1 MLFPNKNFREI
12 KIDGII
18 IFQTGPISTLG
29 IELFTPIVMAIEK
42 IDVSSIIK
50 EDTEA
55 MSYGIHNGYTG
66 GLY

>member
-1 MLFPNKNFREI
+1 
-12 KIDGII
+12 
-18 IFQTGPISTLG
+18 
-29 IELFTPIVMAIEK
+29 MAIEK
-42 IDVSSIIK
+42 IDVSNIIK